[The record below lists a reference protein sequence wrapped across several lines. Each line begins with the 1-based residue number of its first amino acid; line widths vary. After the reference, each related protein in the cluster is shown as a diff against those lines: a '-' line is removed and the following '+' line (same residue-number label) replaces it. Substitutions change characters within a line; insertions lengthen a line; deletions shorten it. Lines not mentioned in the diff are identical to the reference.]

1 MLLEIKDKKVREY
14 LKSMYLD
21 FKFSSVD
28 AEEIKNLIDVLRKV
42 VNNNKMN
49 VLNGGYIYSYVSSQ
63 LENDCNYYI
72 KKSLE
77 LQPYIPSPENIKMIK
92 ELYKEWEYLDE
103 WFKKNFTINHSD
115 YGLTTITLKEIVS

>member
-1 MLLEIKDKKVREY
+1 
-14 LKSMYLD
+14 
-21 FKFSSVD
+21 D